1 MLDQRSSDKGGSP
14 LNTFWALILFVGLLI
29 GVFFMARLVFR
40 LLYFLGPVILIA
52 ALVLDHKVFLE
63 YIGWLRKI
71 FKRDTLMGVAAIVL
85 SILGY
90 PIVSAILL
98 GRALMRRQVKTLQRE
113 QERRTQC
120 ELTDFEELESRQI
133 PKFPPLFPEEDRGEE
148 KDDLV

>member
-1 MLDQRSSDKGGSP
+1 MLDQRSSERGGSP
-14 LNTFWALILFVGLLI
+14 LNTIWALILFVGLLV

-52 ALVLDHKVFLE
+52 ALILDHKVFLD
-63 YIGWLRKI
+63 YISWIRKI

-90 PIVSAILL
+90 PIVSALLL

-113 QERRTQC
+113 QKRRTQG
-120 ELTDFEELESRQI
+120 ELADFEELESRQI
-133 PKFPPLFPEEDRGEE
+133 PKSPPLFREEGKAPEQ
-148 KDDLV
+148 DDLV

>member
-1 MLDQRSSDKGGSP
+1 MLDQRSSERGGSP
-14 LNTFWALILFVGLLI
+14 LNTFWALILFVGGLV

-52 ALVLDHKVFLE
+52 ALILDHKVFLD
-63 YIGWLRKI
+63 YISWIRKI

-113 QERRTQC
+113 QQRRTEG
-120 ELTDFEELESRQI
+120 ELADFEELESRQFPI
-133 PKFPPLFPEEDRGEE
+133 IPPLFKEE
-148 KDDLV
+148 KKESERDDLV